1 MKKYKEVMIWID
13 ESKEVNVLPDPV
25 HISARGGEQVSW
37 ECFQGDFEIQFKE
50 TDTPFMGSFYR
61 GGQGGS
67 IGSGPLLSK
76 KAREKG
82 YKYTV
87 AVSVTLPNGETRRRY
102 KETSVVVVEE

>member
-1 MKKYKEVMIWID
+1 MKRYKDVTIWID
-13 ESKEVNVLPDPV
+13 ESKEVVVAPDPV
-25 HISARGGEQVSW
+25 HISVKAGEQVSW

-50 TDTPFMGSFYR
+50 TDTPFLGSFFR

-67 IGSGPLLSK
+67 IGSGPSSSQK
-76 KAREKG
+76 TRERG

-102 KETSVVVVEE
+102 KDPLVVVEE